1 MASTP
6 VERMFSHPRKAIMS
20 VSMLAFL
27 CEMEVHFKDNWMEFY
42 ATLQHNQPMLKMI
55 KNS

>member
-1 MASTP
+1 
-6 VERMFSHPRKAIMS
+6 MS

-27 CEMEVHFKDNWMEFY
+27 WGIKVHFKDDWLEFY

-55 KNS
+55 NNS